1 MQSWAKPH
9 LCSEDRRRSLP
20 VADASEEDQ
29 HRLCFVSPKSI
40 FNDNTSFLQASQEQ
54 RNCCSRVTYC
64 RSIELQKDLFQES
77 RNTVDMIED
86 DDEREAREAQ
96 KQEKALR
103 KLSKL
108 AAALKMDVLDL
119 QAMDLNA
126 KAARHD
132 LNMSSGAKDITWR
145 RRCRSVADFSSISTK
160 ILSQRNNE
168 DRSREDGHSFLLSK
182 TYRKRKYLKF
192 RFAGALQHLTGA
204 CTFPNFHL
212 DANRRTSFALGARR
226 CSRRGCSTLER

>member
-1 MQSWAKPH
+1 MKTTAVCVLFLLSRFSTIILRFYSHEKLLLGQEINPVVDLLARVSVV
-9 LCSEDRRRSLP
+9 LP
-20 VADASEEDQ
+20 LLVGA
-29 HRLCFVSPKSI
+29 L
-40 FNDNTSFLQASQEQ
+40 L
-54 RNCCSRVTYC
+54 
-64 RSIELQKDLFQES
+64 IEGLFQEGRS
-77 RNTVDMIED
+77 TVEMIED

-145 RRCRSVADFSSISTK
+145 RRGIMKTEVEKMVIAFSYQKLIGKESISNLDLRVSCNT
-160 ILSQRNNE
+160 SP
-168 DRSREDGHSFLLSK
+168 GP
-182 TYRKRKYLKF
+182 
-192 RFAGALQHLTGA
+192 AP
-204 CTFPNFHL
+204 FPNFTL
-212 DANRRTSFALGARR
+212 TPIDEPRLCWGRGGAREGAAR
-226 CSRRGCSTLER
+226 LSNADTAGSRRVLAWRLRGRGVRRPCLIALF